1 MSEIVLIWLKNNWR
15 LVAYIGVIVSIF
27 SFGYYKGYSNE
38 HTKFQEHLNTD
49 ATAMAVA
56 KAENE
61 RQLAQQKEITDRVT
75 KEYADAVN
83 KLNDYYKSHPYI
95 VRLCDRPS
103 ATNTVSTKS
112 EGTSGI
118 NKTSNGTPEAPA
130 TIEIDLRKAGQEV
143 IQCQKLIQWELEQ
156 DRVQ

>member
-1 MSEIVLIWLKNNWR
+1 MIEFALAWVKDHWKFVAGLATIVF
-15 LVAYIGVIVSIF
+15 VFAT
-27 SFGYYKGYSNE
+27 GYYKGYSHE
-38 HTKFQEHLNTD
+38 HTKFQNHLNTD
-49 ATAMAVA
+49 ATLMAVA

-61 RQLAQQKEITDRVT
+61 RRVAEQTEITNRVT
-75 KEYADAVN
+75 KEYADAVA
-83 KLNDYYKSHPYI
+83 KLNDYYKSHPRI

-103 ATNTVSTKS
+103 GTNTVSTKS

-130 TIEIDLRKAGQEV
+130 PIEIDLQKAGQEV
-143 IQCQKLIQWELEQ
+143 LQCQKLIQWELEQ